1 MKETLSDDQI
11 NFYKKTLE
19 HTRRQIKEIDTM
31 IEEELKRVREKLA
44 ELQNT
49 KKSIRQIYDAACTL
63 LGVENEFEKE
73 EGEAQES

>member
-1 MKETLSDDQI
+1 MKETLTDEQI

-19 HTRRQIKEIDTM
+19 HTKKQIKEIDAM
-31 IEEELKRVREKLA
+31 IEEELKRVRERLA

-49 KKSIRQIYDAACTL
+49 KKSIRQIYDAACVL

-73 EGEAQES
+73 ESEAQES

>member
-1 MKETLSDDQI
+1 MREALTEEQI
-11 NFYKKTLE
+11 NFYKKTME
-19 HTRRQIKEIDTM
+19 HTRKQIKEIDAM

-49 KKSIRQIYDAACTL
+49 KKSIRQIYDAACVL

-73 EGEAQES
+73 GGAQES